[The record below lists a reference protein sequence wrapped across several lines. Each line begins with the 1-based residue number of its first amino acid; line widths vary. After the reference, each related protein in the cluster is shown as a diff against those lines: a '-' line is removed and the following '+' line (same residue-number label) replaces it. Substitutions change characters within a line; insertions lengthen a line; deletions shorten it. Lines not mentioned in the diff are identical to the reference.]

1 MEEYN
6 FVKRGEYNISSVY
19 LENIFVGKYRIV
31 YPKKNGNSE
40 NKAALMIAEAIR
52 NASGIVVN
60 VINDHEADSEG
71 YEILVGATN
80 RNTDDEISSMS
91 EKLLDIEAVIERNGN
106 NINVFGKKAIDDIK
120 YNEHGKPYFEHG
132 ACFNISHSKNYA
144 VLAVS
149 GDNIGID
156 VEEREAPDIAV
167 AKRCFTKE
175 EFDFAK
181 QSTQNFLRIWTA
193 KEAVLKKFWFS
204 ISFFILS

>member
-1 MEEYN
+1 MPRIFYCDAKKFEHLYDECLSALSQ
-6 FVKRGEYNISSVY
+6 KRRE
-19 LENIFVGKYRIV
+19 
-31 YPKKNGNSE
+31 
-40 NKAALMIAEAIR
+40 KA
-52 NASGIVVN
+52 
-60 VINDHEADSEG
+60 
-71 YEILVGATN
+71 
-80 RNTDDEISSMS
+80 
-91 EKLLDIEAVIERNGN
+91 EKLFDKKDSLLSALAGLML
-106 NINVFGKKAIDDIK
+106 INVFGKKAIDDIK

-181 QSTQNFLRIWTA
+181 QSTQSFLRIWTA
-193 KEAVLKKFWFS
+193 KEAVLKLLGTGFS
-204 ISFFILS
+204 YSPKNFCVLPFDEEHEINGVKMRFFCHEINGVPITAAFCKDSKDFEITEFLPKDLLN